1 MNEILT
7 VCLQPTPAAAYREK
21 NGGETCRLFYP
32 SFPRV
37 RQRITAKVGDTR
49 DTYPIRSQI

>member
-1 MNEILT
+1 MNEIST
-7 VCLQPTPAAAYREK
+7 VSFQPTPAAAYREK
-21 NGGETCRLFYP
+21 NGGETRRLFYP

>member
-7 VCLQPTPAAAYREK
+7 VNFQLTPAAAYREK
-21 NGGETCRLFYP
+21 NGGETRRLFCP
-32 SFPRV
+32 SLPRG

-49 DTYPIRSQI
+49 DTYPIWSQP